1 MNEPL
6 HMNLCIDIGNS
17 LAKTAVFS
25 GSKIVNLRQSPE
37 IGAREIDSLISEFPE
52 INNIILCSV
61 RTHDQDLITLLQKR
75 IARVLVFD
83 EDTAIPLTNLY
94 KSANTLGKDRLAAIT
109 GANNIFPDRNVLV
122 VDAGTA
128 ITFDLVDE
136 FNRFVGGNISP
147 GMTLRFR
154 ALHEFTGRLPL
165 VSPVENAG
173 LLADNTTDAIASG
186 VQNGI
191 IFEMETY
198 ISRLKEK
205 YSDLEIIFT
214 GGDAKYFDKK
224 LKYTIFV
231 DPNLVFTGLNRIL
244 TYNVNK
250 K

>member
-1 MNEPL
+1 
-6 HMNLCIDIGNS
+6 MNLCIDIGNS
-17 LAKTAVFS
+17 FAKTAVFS
-25 GSKIVNLRQSPE
+25 GSAIVNQRQSPE
-37 IGAREIDSLISEFPE
+37 LGAKEIDSLISDFPE
-52 INNIILCSV
+52 LNNIILCSV
-61 RTHDQDLITLLQKR
+61 RKHDQDLISHLQKKFT
-75 IARVLVFD
+75 RVLVFD
-83 EDTAIPLTNLY
+83 DKTPIPLTNNY

-128 ITFDLVDE
+128 ITYDFVDK

-147 GMTLRFR
+147 GMELRFR

-165 VSPVENAG
+165 VSPVEDIAFM
-173 LLADNTTDAIASG
+173 ADNTTDAIASG

-198 ISRLKEK
+198 IGRMKEK
-205 YSDLEIIFT
+205 YNDLAIIFT